1 MRWRVWSKLLGRTLG
16 VWICI
21 NHLLGHVPDPL
32 KLPSTDIPMRIS
44 TRFEKNSYSC
54 PVLWRSSSTNL
65 SLKQTTN
72 FSAQSSLVRLPLASL
87 EKFGD
92 TSAWGWV
99 VWLPAQPVSAH
110 RSAWG
115 LQAQLHA
122 QFASAHR
129 LGLMCRFDLR
139 CGFLPNFQL
148 SEEEGEGWRESFTHS
163 SFSFSW
169 CPQTITVNQAAKE

>member
-1 MRWRVWSKLLGRTLG
+1 M
-16 VWICI
+16 WIRI
-21 NHLLGHVPDPL
+21 NHRLGHVPDPL
-32 KLPSTDIPMRIS
+32 KLPSTDIQMRIS

-54 PVLWRSSSTNL
+54 PVEIKLHKRPSETDHELLCSEQPSEIPSGLTWEVWRHICL
-65 SLKQTTN
+65 
-72 FSAQSSLVRLPLASL
+72 R
-87 EKFGD
+87 
-92 TSAWGWV
+92 WV

-129 LGLMCRFDLR
+129 LGLVRRFDLR

-148 SEEEGEGWRESFTHS
+148 SEEEEDGWRESLTLS
-163 SFSFSW
+163 SPFRDGN
-169 CPQTITVNQAAKE
+169 PNRKPGG